1 MRRPLL
7 LLLALL
13 AAARGAGAT
22 PPARSISPAPRI
34 TAIDYLGNHRTK
46 RPILARE
53 MLVHVGDPFDA
64 QRFED
69 SLQRIRNLS
78 IFYRVSGEVR
88 SVGPGEVALTVR
100 VAEKW
105 SVLPLPQVDI
115 TDEGDVKLGLDY
127 TDYNF
132 RGEDQRLNLKFKHA
146 FGTDAGGKAGES
158 ASASLDV
165 PQVGESPYDLSVGFG
180 LATNNEA
187 ASRTS
192 LTGTRGGNATSIDFD
207 VDVGRFE
214 RVKTHRRRRAIG
226 FTVNHVTGTEDQP
239 RWLNS
244 LRLSRSLDAVN
255 DFVYTF
261 RGYRVGGE
269 VQLFS
274 NWLGG
279 EASAAKFSA
288 GYTRFWKR
296 GEHNLVGRVRGGYTF
311 GPDARDVGF
320 ELGGGRNLRGIDKA
334 SLVGAGMWLLNLEYR
349 SPRAWGWLGGACF
362 TDLGAAGEEGD
373 LVDPSH
379 LAAGGGVGL
388 RAYVGRLVKGVGR
401 LDVAYGTGPDGIGGL
416 KVYFGLKQPL

>member
-1 MRRPLL
+1 VRLL
-7 LLLALL
+7 LGAMLLVAP
-13 AAARGAGAT
+13 AADAA
-22 PPARSISPAPRI
+22 PPTSPAPRI
-34 TAIDYLGNHRTK
+34 TTIDYLGNHRTK

-53 MLVHVGDPFDA
+53 MLLHVGDPFDPK
-64 QRFED
+64 RFAD
-69 SLQRIRNLS
+69 SLQRLRNLG
-78 IFYRVSGEVR
+78 IFFRVSGEVR
-88 SVGPGEVALTVR
+88 TTGPGEVCLVVR

-105 SVLPLPQVDI
+105 SVLPLPQLDL

-132 RGEDQRLNLKFKHA
+132 RGEDQRLNVKFKHA
-146 FGTDAGGKAGES
+146 FGTDAGGRSGDS
-158 ASASLDV
+158 ASTSLDI
-165 PQVGESPYDLSVGFG
+165 PQVGESPYDLSVGCGF
-180 LATNNEA
+180 ATNNEA

-192 LTGTRGGNATSIDFD
+192 LTGTRGGSATSVDFD

-214 RVKTHRRRRAIG
+214 RVKTYRRRRAIG

-244 LRLSRSLDAVN
+244 VRLSRSFDAVD

-261 RGYRVGGE
+261 RGYRVGGG

-274 NWLGG
+274 DWFGG
-279 EASAAKFSA
+279 EASAAKLA
-288 GYTRFWKR
+288 GEYTRFWKR
-296 GEHNLVGRVRGGYTF
+296 GEHNLVGRVSGGYTF

-320 ELGGGRNLRGIDKA
+320 ELGGGRNLRGIEKA

-349 SPRAWGWLGGACF
+349 SPRAWEWLGGACF
-362 TDLGAAGEEGD
+362 TDVGAAGEEGD

-379 LAAGGGVGL
+379 LAAGGGVGV
-388 RAYVGRLVKGVGR
+388 RAYVGRLVKGVAR
-401 LDVAYGTGPDGIGGL
+401 LDVAYGTGPGGVGGL